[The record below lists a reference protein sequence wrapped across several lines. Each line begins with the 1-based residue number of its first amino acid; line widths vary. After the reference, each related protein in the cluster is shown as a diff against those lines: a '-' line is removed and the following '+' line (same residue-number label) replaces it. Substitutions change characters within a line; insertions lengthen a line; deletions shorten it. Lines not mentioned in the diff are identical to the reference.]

1 MDHRDNIHLLNLH
14 PDNQTNR
21 SGAPAHTCPE
31 NRRNSHHGEEMAG
44 NNGHARPE
52 NRFARHAAS
61 LVQGDGETSL
71 VNNGNKVNM
80 CVKSLLDANYCSAII
95 ADYVSMAVIF

>member
-1 MDHRDNIHLLNLH
+1 MDQKDNIHLLNLH

-21 SGAPAHTCPE
+21 NAPPHTCAE
-31 NRRNSHHGEEMAG
+31 NRRNSHGEELAG

-52 NRFARHAAS
+52 NRFARHAAC

-71 VNNGNKVNM
+71 VNNGNKVSICFNSTKNKNL
-80 CVKSLLDANYCSAII
+80 KSR
-95 ADYVSMAVIF
+95 

>member
-1 MDHRDNIHLLNLH
+1 MDQKDNIHLLNLH

-21 SGAPAHTCPE
+21 SAPHTCAE
-31 NRRNSHHGEEMAG
+31 NRRNSHGEELAG

-52 NRFARHAAS
+52 NRFARHAAC

-71 VNNGNKVNM
+71 VNNGNKVCM
-80 CVKSLLDANYCSAII
+80 FFLAPEIKLL
-95 ADYVSMAVIF
+95 